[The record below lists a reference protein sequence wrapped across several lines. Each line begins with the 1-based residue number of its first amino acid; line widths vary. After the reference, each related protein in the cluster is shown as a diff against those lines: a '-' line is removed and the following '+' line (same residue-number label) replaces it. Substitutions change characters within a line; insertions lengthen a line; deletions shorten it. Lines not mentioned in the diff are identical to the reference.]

1 MNPMKNK
8 KLLILVG
15 FLMLVSDFAFSQVLD
30 GAYIKERT
38 PLKKV
43 IPFPYIREADVMYH
57 RRVWRDIVVTEKQN
71 HPIFYPFQSTADRM
85 SLWDVLVKYGKESE
99 SWNIYNTEIDGVLDD
114 QFRSPINTLA
124 EREKVFSQSYDDAD
138 ENGNIVTFTDPIG
151 AEKIMRYRIKEDW
164 IFDKQRSEFKPRI
177 IGIAPM
183 AEDRNTKE
191 AVMLFWIYFPEW
203 RHVFVNHEVF
213 NRMNDAERRTI
224 DEFFLKRQF
233 SSYIVKESNVFDRSI
248 NEYFRGLDALL
259 ESERIKEELFNFE
272 HDLWDF

>member
-1 MNPMKNK
+1 MGFKRFLP
-8 KLLILVG
+8 LLGLL
-15 FLMLVSDFAFSQVLD
+15 FLAPLEGNTQVLD

-43 IPFPYIREADVMYH
+43 IPLPYIREADVMYH
-57 RRVWRDIVVTEKQN
+57 RRVWRDIVLSEKQN
-71 HPIFYPFQSTADRM
+71 HPIFFPVQETADRA
-85 SLWDVLVKYGKESE
+85 SLFDVIKKYALESE
-99 SWNIYNTEIDGVLDD
+99 AWNIYSPEIDGKIDD
-114 QFRSPINTLA
+114 QFRKPLTTRA
-124 EREKVFSQSYDDAD
+124 EREKAFSDEYDDVGED
-138 ENGNIVTFTDPIG
+138 GSIQTFTDIWTSD
-151 AEKIMRYRIKEDW
+151 KIVRFRIKEDW

-183 AEDRNTKE
+183 AEDRNTKD
-191 AVMLFWIYFPEW
+191 AVILFWLYFPEW

-213 NRMNDAERRTI
+213 NRQNDAERRTI

-233 SSYIVKESNVFDRSI
+233 SSYIVKESNVFDRNI

-259 ESERIKEELFNFE
+259 ESERIKADLFNFE